1 MVIERSVWNLLH
13 PIGLI
18 VLIHWCRAD
27 CPDGYEQIR
36 RNGCRDINECSASS
50 ERKCGQLCANE
61 PGTFRCGCLSG
72 YILSSDNTSCLVD
85 GSDPVIYFRRRK
97 DIAQVD
103 PAGLDPQTA
112 IRRVGN
118 IRSFDVHYE
127 SKSVYWINGRV
138 PSIGMSPLD
147 ENGRTEVFN
156 IENLVKP
163 ESLKIDWIGHMIYWT
178 DSKSK
183 AIVRCSMN
191 GTDQETVL
199 TSQKKPKALVLD
211 PIDRFVF
218 WSTSGK
224 AERIYRADFD
234 GATRELIVRE
244 ELELVVSLDVDIIDK
259 RIYWLDQERGKIES
273 VNYQGSYRTVLVS
286 GIRTEATGLSL
297 LADSIYWLGTNPPS
311 VHRADIRTGRRQIRL
326 RSNYFLSGQNNIVVM
341 HQNKQP
347 TGQQFYHG
355 DCSSWNSCYNF
366 PHQKR
371 VSTNEPFVLFT
382 TNNTVRKINQDGS
395 NYNYVIT
402 KNVYNLVGVDYDP
415 RVGKIFFADAGRG
428 VIESANLDGTER
440 RVIVN
445 SNNIETVEGIAL
457 DWMHRQIYWTDSS
470 LHHVAASS
478 SHGGSIR
485 ILANTGVFQPRG
497 ITVYPALNWIY
508 WTDIAEG
515 ASKIVAS
522 LHDGTYR
529 RDIIDEN
536 LFYPNSITID
546 FVQNKL
552 LWVDYG
558 LSVIEQSSLEGLDR
572 KVLFRLAESGHAN
585 IQPHSLEV
593 FDKFIWYTNWRMT
606 CLNPCNVFNGRCDH
620 ICTLAAENQATCSCR
635 AGYQILED
643 GRTCLLDNPCESGDA
658 VCGDNAFCLSD
669 RSGGYTCICNNGYE
683 HDLNYGCVE
692 IKVPLLGPVLVTM
705 PNRPIEPTTT
715 PVITTTKEEAT
726 TLSSPETTTIEQVNK
741 TTTEGC
747 FLCRRLSTGSCK
759 SNNSPTNCH
768 PDGRVSTDLFL
779 RRSTS
784 YHQRG
789 EHIDNPVYH
798 PPRNNI
804 QRTMHIFLKVG
815 NNISWAVPLFGVYR
829 DFGSK
834 VIRGQNPEIF
844 KKSSDLECSFF
855 D

>member
-1 MVIERSVWNLLH
+1 
-13 PIGLI
+13 
-18 VLIHWCRAD
+18 
-27 CPDGYEQIR
+27 
-36 RNGCRDINECSASS
+36 
-50 ERKCGQLCANE
+50 
-61 PGTFRCGCLSG
+61 
-72 YILSSDNTSCLVD
+72 
-85 GSDPVIYFRRRK
+85 
-97 DIAQVD
+97 
-103 PAGLDPQTA
+103 
-112 IRRVGN
+112 
-118 IRSFDVHYE
+118 
-127 SKSVYWINGRV
+127 
-138 PSIGMSPLD
+138 
-147 ENGRTEVFN
+147 
-156 IENLVKP
+156 
-163 ESLKIDWIGHMIYWT
+163 MIYWT

-259 RIYWLDQERGKIES
+259 RIYWLDQGRGKIES

-347 TGQQFYHG
+347 TSQQYFLMQTFNVSKTRKGATFLTDDQSH
-355 DCSSWNSCYNF
+355 NLALKLIMACYIHCGFDLCFITVTVRPGIAATIFRNKNESQ
-366 PHQKR
+366 P
-371 VSTNEPFVLFT
+371 TNHFVLFT
-382 TNNTVRKINQDGS
+382 TNNTVRKITKMA
-395 NYNYVIT
+395 VIT
-402 KNVYNLVGVDYDP
+402 TTSSPKTFTISSVDYDP

-428 VIESANLDGTER
+428 VIESANLD
-440 RVIVN
+440 VH
-445 SNNIETVEGIAL
+445 TVA
-457 DWMHRQIYWTDSS
+457 RY
-470 LHHVAASS
+470 
-478 SHGGSIR
+478 GSWPI
-485 ILANTGVFQPRG
+485 TGVFQPRG

-558 LSVIEQSSLEGLDR
+558 LSVIEQSSLEGFHR

-593 FDKFIWYTNWRMT
+593 FDKFIWYTNWEDDMLVRLDHRNHHTMDILGDDLWHPTGIKAVDPRRRRMP
-606 CLNPCNVFNGRCDH
+606 N
-620 ICTLAAENQATCSCR
+620 
-635 AGYQILED
+635 
-643 GRTCLLDNPCESGDA
+643 NPCESGDA

-669 RSGGYTCICNNGYE
+669 RSGGYTCICNKGYE

-692 IKVPLLGPVLVTM
+692 IQVPLLGPVLVTI
-705 PNRPIEPTTT
+705 PNRPTEPTTT
-715 PVITTTKEEAT
+715 PVKTTTKEAAT

-741 TTTEGC
+741 TTTEGATTTTFRSTTMEDHLAACPISHTDYCTNGGSCKWITALDLPSCTCTPQYTGVRCRHTRTLISRFLDNPVAVAVSGGVLLPICCILSLLAGC

-804 QRTMHIFLKVG
+804 QMQTIDRSSFHLAEPRTTEQFSTFPRRAPPVQSTNNNNAADATTTTTTNDVTSTCQSLPRDQQLHEETNKLSSGYEDMSRG
-815 NNISWAVPLFGVYR
+815 NKPSSRKDTSSYISM
-829 DFGSK
+829 DD
-834 VIRGQNPEIF
+834 
-844 KKSSDLECSFF
+844 SSTEGHEYSSTIAKHYSQTRI
-855 D
+855 